1 MLCFL
6 YSHSLYTMKQ
16 VLYYTTNTNS
26 LVIAKRKT
34 LLLIWSAPSMNHT
47 TWWDTMRVNHVESQ
61 STATFIHSFI
71 HIRAGQVMDTE
82 EVEWACETVE
92 WACERGTRVTSSAGQ
107 HSGWSS
113 RSQSLRLLE
122 TSSAEMGPGKVFKMG
137 RGGVPEYTHLPVGET
152 RP

>member
-1 MLCFL
+1 
-6 YSHSLYTMKQ
+6 
-16 VLYYTTNTNS
+16 
-26 LVIAKRKT
+26 
-34 LLLIWSAPSMNHT
+34 
-47 TWWDTMRVNHVESQ
+47 
-61 STATFIHSFI
+61 
-71 HIRAGQVMDTE
+71 MDTQ

-122 TSSAEMGPGKVFKMG
+122 TSSAEMGSGKVFKMG

-152 RP
+152 STNASHLLSDPLTFLHLAGREPISRLSVCYFRHWDRLAGLLLFQ